1 MRGLSEVCLL
11 DCLFSDIVFRLDDGT
26 ASAHKPLLM
35 ARCDMMRAMFSHNDF
50 KVSYQKLENV
60 LKYSTV
66 YKDPNNKIVI
76 LCYYDIYYL
85 RKSQQGLF
93 IFPELVH

>member
-50 KVSYQKLENV
+50 KVSYQKLENL
-60 LKYSTV
+60 LK
-66 YKDPNNKIVI
+66 NI
-76 LCYYDIYYL
+76 
-85 RKSQQGLF
+85 
-93 IFPELVH
+93 EH

>member
-1 MRGLSEVCLL
+1 MRGISEVCLL

-50 KVSYQKLENV
+50 KVSNQKLENL
-60 LKYSTV
+60 LK
-66 YKDPNNKIVI
+66 NKEQHKMIQI
-76 LCYYDIYYL
+76 I
-85 RKSQQGLF
+85 R
-93 IFPELVH
+93 